1 MTKMA
6 FHTLYQTD
14 NPTYEST
21 GEKFQIWTSIGMG
34 KREEEKKI
42 TKDSFVFCAT
52 KATNMNIKFINTR
65 IILQR

>member
-1 MTKMA
+1 
-6 FHTLYQTD
+6 
-14 NPTYEST
+14 
-21 GEKFQIWTSIGMG
+21 MG